1 MININEG
8 NFEEIKELAHAR
20 ALNILKILKSIKKMI
35 YIDNT
40 NFEKIK
46 ELVNTLKESV
56 TDQEQREKL
65 VELQTILQTLERA
78 SNEKYKDDGFHYKT
92 LTEK

>member
-1 MININEG
+1 MININE
-8 NFEEIKELAHAR
+8 NLEKIKELVH
-20 ALNILKILKSIKKMI
+20 ALNILKKYKKMI
-35 YIDNT
+35 NIDNT

-56 TDQEQREKL
+56 TDQEPREKL

-78 SNEKYKDDGFHYKT
+78 SNEEYKDDGFHYKT